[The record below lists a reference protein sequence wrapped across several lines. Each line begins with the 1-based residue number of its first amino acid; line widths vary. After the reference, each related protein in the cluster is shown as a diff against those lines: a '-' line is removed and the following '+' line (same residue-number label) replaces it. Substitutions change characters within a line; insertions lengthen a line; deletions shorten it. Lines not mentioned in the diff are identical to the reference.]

1 MNTNSSK
8 KYKLIL
14 ISLWLTN
21 IFGPFLSSGVNTLL
35 PVMGKDLDAS
45 AVDLSLV
52 LLLYILAQ
60 AIFSILGGRF
70 GDFLGHKRVLLASAS
85 IFFISTLFISFA
97 ENLPFLLFLRFI
109 QGLSTAILAS
119 CCTVIGISMSPPEK
133 RSQTIGILVSAVYLG
148 LALGPLIFGYI
159 ASTLSWRY
167 AFGFLLI
174 PGVPLMILLEYS
186 LDSVEANE
194 KIAIGESFDTLG
206 ALLLTLGLAIFTL
219 GIGGLHIH
227 DNAIWAIFIGI
238 ITLCIFIY
246 HQWHT
251 KFPTIDLRTLSTS
264 EGFWLGL
271 LIMFL
276 NFGSIMGLI
285 YFFTIYLQDIRGLSP
300 FEAGCFLALQ
310 SLTQIIASPIGGR
323 LSDKYSPAPII
334 GFGMLLCSMSIF
346 ALAYISMT
354 TSFYYISFWFL
365 FLGFGIGVS
374 NPPTMSYALAN
385 IHKKQLSVAIG
396 LTGSIRTMG
405 ALLSYSLI
413 LIIIANYLGDKNA
426 TDDIPAFFQ
435 SMQLCFTFFTLSCF
449 SGSLILFYKILA
461 KKIQ

>member
-1 MNTNSSK
+1 MNTNSNK

-21 IFGPFLSSGVNTLL
+21 IFGPFLSSGVNTIL
-35 PVMGKDLDAS
+35 PVMGKDFNAS
-45 AVDLSLV
+45 AVDLSLI

-70 GDFLGHKRVLLASAS
+70 GDFLGHKRVILISAS

-97 ENLPFLLFLRFI
+97 TSLSFLLFLRFV

-119 CCTVIGISMSPPEK
+119 CCTVIGISISPPEK

-174 PGVPLMILLEYS
+174 PGIPLMILLQYS
-186 LDSVEANE
+186 LDSVDSNE
-194 KIAIGESFDTLG
+194 RIAVGESFDTLG
-206 ALLLTLGLAIFTL
+206 AILLTFALAIFTL
-219 GIGGLHIH
+219 GIGGLHIY

-238 ITLCIFIY
+238 IILCIFIY
-246 HQWHT
+246 HQWNT
-251 KFPTIDLRTLSTS
+251 KFPTIDLRTLSVS
-264 EGFWLGL
+264 EGFWFGL

-300 FEAGCFLALQ
+300 FEAGCFIALQ
-310 SLTQIIASPIGGR
+310 SLTQVIASPIGGR
-323 LSDKYSPAPII
+323 LSDKYSPVPII
-334 GFGMLLCSMSIF
+334 AIGTLLCSMSIF
-346 ALAYISMT
+346 ALADISVT

-365 FLGFGIGVS
+365 LLGFGIGIS
-374 NPPTMSYALAN
+374 NPPSMSYALAH
-385 IHKKQLSVAIG
+385 IHKKQLSAAIG
-396 LTGSIRTMG
+396 LTSSMRTMG
-405 ALLSYSLI
+405 TLLSYSLI
-413 LIIIANYLGDKNA
+413 LTIISNYLGNNSA
-426 TDDIPAFFQ
+426 TDDIPAFFKA
-435 SMQLCFTFFTLSCF
+435 MKLCFTLFTLSCL
-449 SGSLILFYKILA
+449 SGSLTLFYKILA
-461 KKIQ
+461 KKFK